1 MTAKINYTS
10 ITYNQK
16 QNTNSYIITFRINLI
31 VCYKTIEHSEI
42 VLTEHDI
49 YMIIE

>member
-1 MTAKINYTS
+1 MTAVINYTS

-31 VCYKTIEHSEI
+31 LYYKTIEHSEI
-42 VLTEHDI
+42 VLTEHDVYI
-49 YMIIE
+49 TIE